1 MSPLDKFDPHKIAE
15 RLRVARSTAGLTQ
28 DRVASELGIART
40 TLVAI
45 ERGTRKLSSQEFLD
59 LCRLYKCS
67 ANELLRADA
76 IQVDLAA
83 RFRTSKYP
91 HENETTVAA
100 VRLLNKLASS
110 AIELETLLQRPVQPN
125 YPREHPIG
133 PGDIQ
138 QQAEDAALAFRH
150 QLGLGLAPIED
161 IVSLLEL
168 ELGIRVFIRPID
180 SSISGLY
187 AYDANVGAHIL
198 LNAKHP
204 RERRAM
210 TAAHETGHFVGARR
224 VPDINEGN
232 QEDIGAREERFA
244 TSFASSFLMPAA
256 AIRRRF
262 SEISYEADRFSPR
275 HLILLAHMFHVSTEA
290 MSRRLEALA
299 LLPKGTYES
308 LRDRGL
314 SAGTVR
320 HVLGDP
326 SPEPSLI
333 LIPRLSMLAAEAYR
347 RGQVS
352 EGQLCEKLQMDRL
365 EVRLLLDAL
374 GIQDLDESETFST

>member
-1 MSPLDKFDPHKIAE
+1 MSRLDKFDPHQIAE
-15 RLRVARSTAGLTQ
+15 RLRVARSAAGLTQ
-28 DRVASELGIART
+28 DKVASELGMART

-45 ERGTRKLSSQEFLD
+45 ERGNRKLGSQEFLD
-59 LCRLYKCS
+59 LCRLYRCS
-67 ANELLRADA
+67 ANELLRPND
-76 IQVDLAA
+76 IRVDLAA

-91 HENETTVAA
+91 YENETTSAA

-110 AIELETLLQRPVQPN
+110 SIELETLLQKPVQPN
-125 YPREHPIG
+125 YPREQPIG

-138 QQAEDAALAFRH
+138 QQAEDAALALRH
-150 QLGLGLAPIED
+150 QLGLGLTPIED

-168 ELGIRVFIRPID
+168 EVGIRVFIRPID
-180 SSISGLY
+180 STISGLY

-198 LNAKHP
+198 LNSKHP

-210 TAAHETGHFVGARR
+210 TAAHETGHFVGARH

-232 QEDIGAREERFA
+232 QEDIGCREERFA
-244 TSFASSFLMPAA
+244 TSFALSFLMPAA

-262 SEISYEADRFSPR
+262 SEVSSEADRFSPR

-290 MSRRLEALA
+290 MSRRLEALS

-320 HVLGDP
+320 QVLGDP

-333 LIPRLSMLAAEAYR
+333 LVPRLSMLSAEAYR
-347 RGQVS
+347 RGLVS

-374 GIQDLDESETFST
+374 GIQDSDESETFST